1 MPYQQGSRLPGERAS
16 RLGHLDIL
24 DYPLINELLDGFKRQ
39 YVPDECRAIEWQEMS
54 NAGEPLKYIFAVDG
68 SLQGIDHDTVPYSSI
83 AFIKTAMIKLDAHAL
98 GRVDKENPHP
108 FVLRDILRESVVF
121 HATLLPLRNAWS
133 EGSTIY
139 DTVRQTIYKSICDA
153 SPGMNGQILETL
165 KWLAYRKWEG
175 NKRSLP
181 EFECPHGHEGSK
193 HLTSLPYDAESSK
206 CPTCGKEVYITDFLG
221 FHLEMGEEAVSPT
234 IASTYMI
241 LHETLLL
248 FTAVRLFWEN
258 HRELL
263 SECLF
268 LKDGP
273 LSIRA
278 QYSKLVEP
286 IRLFLAYAQE
296 SGCPIHII
304 GQEKTGAFYDHLQFL
319 GKDVPAK
326 NFLVLQDL
334 YIKRHIQC
342 RPETGAPYGKDTNYG
357 AKVFVKLNNYHMMV
371 LNIPFGSYTPNP
383 REKDLIG
390 WERIFATLPKILSNR
405 YEGALLPIELAN
417 GIASLSTYPSA
428 KILKLFSEDG
438 LHS

>member
-24 DYPLINELLDGFKRQ
+24 DYPLVNELLESFKRQ
-39 YVPDECRAIEWQEMS
+39 YVPDECRTVEWQEMPNS
-54 NAGEPLKYIFAVDG
+54 GEPLKYIFAVDG
-68 SLQGIDHDTVPYSSI
+68 SLQRIDHDTVPYSSI
-83 AFIKTAMIKLDAHAL
+83 AFIKTAMIKLDTHAL
-98 GRVDKENPHP
+98 ARVDKENPHP
-108 FVLRDILRESVVF
+108 FVLRDILRESVIF
-121 HATLLPLRNAWS
+121 HATLLPLRNTWS

-165 KWLAYRKWEG
+165 KWLAYRKWGET
-175 NKRSLP
+175 KRGLP

-193 HLTSLPYDAESSK
+193 HLTTLPYNAESGR
-206 CPTCGKEVYITDFLG
+206 CPVCGKEVYITDFLG
-221 FHLEMGEEAVSPT
+221 FHLDMGEEAASPT

-286 IRLFLAYAQE
+286 IRLFLDYAQE
-296 SGCPIHII
+296 SGHPIHII
-304 GQEKTGAFYDHLQFL
+304 GQEKSGTFYDHLQFI
-319 GKDVPAK
+319 GKDAPTMS
-326 NFLVLQDL
+326 FLTLQDL

-342 RPETGAPYGKDTNYG
+342 RPENGAPYGKDTNYG

-371 LNIPFGSYTPNP
+371 LNIPFGSYTQNP
-383 REKDLIG
+383 RSEDLIG
-390 WERIFATLPKILSNR
+390 WERIFATLPTILSNR

-438 LHS
+438 LHL